1 MNWDPISSAQAK
13 NRDEAGVSPRRG
25 RILKGEKPGELPV
38 QQSTK
43 VEMFLKPQDRQG
55 ARPYYPAPAA
65 RPCRRGDRIA
75 GLLLRRVSP
84 LLALSGHPEMSAIC
98 PLSGVKRTCHDPG
111 GHARADAD
119 APLLDGSQRLSQFQR
134 LASVSYA
141 AIARLRSSVST
152 HGIRQISSSI
162 ASCCSASDSP
172 STR

>member
-1 MNWDPISSAQAK
+1 VNWDPISSAQAK

-84 LLALSGHPEMSAIC
+84 LLAQSGHTDTSAIC
-98 PLSGVKRTCHDPG
+98 PLSGQSRHAANLPAGGYDEIDPKRTSAGRFCCD
-111 GHARADAD
+111 AR
-119 APLLDGSQRLSQFQR
+119 
-134 LASVSYA
+134 
-141 AIARLRSSVST
+141 
-152 HGIRQISSSI
+152 H
-162 ASCCSASDSP
+162 
-172 STR
+172 

>member
-84 LLALSGHPEMSAIC
+84 LLAQSGHTDTSAIC
-98 PLSGVKRTCHDPG
+98 PLSGQSRHAANLPAGGYDEIDPKRSFVLHRRGC
-111 GHARADAD
+111 
-119 APLLDGSQRLSQFQR
+119 
-134 LASVSYA
+134 
-141 AIARLRSSVST
+141 RSL
-152 HGIRQISSSI
+152 
-162 ASCCSASDSP
+162 
-172 STR
+172 